1 MRLFVSIVKAL
12 AFILAATVWS
22 TVGLAMW
29 VALVSSVT
37 AIATLQIT
45 ASLIGDEGHGKLNGA
60 TKSIEETAAV
70 WYRGFT
76 TIVDGF
82 YVPRVENPKTTVD
95 AKEVKQLTYQEQ
107 QQLEKR
113 IQEERERKWTR
124 VVFETGYSVCF
135 YGSIYLAYYLFWA
148 K

>member
-12 AFILAATVWS
+12 AFILTATVWS

-29 VALVSSVT
+29 IALVSRVT
-37 AIATLQIT
+37 AVATLQIT
-45 ASLIGDEGHGKLNGA
+45 ASLIGDCGYGKLDTA

-76 TIVDGF
+76 AIVDGF
-82 YVPRVENPKTTVD
+82 YIPRIENPKTAVD
-95 AKEVKQLTYQEQ
+95 SKEVKQLTFEEQ
-107 QQLEKR
+107 QKLEKR
-113 IQEERERKWTR
+113 IQEERERKWAR

-135 YGSIYLAYYLFWA
+135 YGSIYLVYYFFWA